1 MQSSHLLMTPLSPDL
16 LYSFHF
22 GNLRLNENQ
31 TQVHFFHLFYLKK
44 LGHIRHQDL
53 EIKNL
58 RISKVKWVSASVQ
71 LKINKLA
78 SYITMVGMMS
88 KGVLFLN
95 VLSFISL
102 LPLSTGETTI
112 ELRLSSN
119 LTNLDSHFWLTFSSS
134 GGYSLNS
141 VIALDL
147 SGGSLLQVQCI
158 KKAGA

>member
-1 MQSSHLLMTPLSPDL
+1 MTPLSPDL

-119 LTNLDSHFWLTFSSS
+119 LTNLDSHF
-134 GGYSLNS
+134 
-141 VIALDL
+141 
-147 SGGSLLQVQCI
+147 
-158 KKAGA
+158 

>member
-1 MQSSHLLMTPLSPDL
+1 MQTNHLFMTPLSPDF

-31 TQVHFFHLFYLKK
+31 TQVHFFHVFYLRK

-71 LKINKLA
+71 VKIKLA
-78 SYITMVGMMS
+78 SYITMVGRMG
-88 KGVLFLN
+88 KGVFFLN
-95 VLSFISL
+95 VGSFISL

-112 ELRLSSN
+112 ELRLSSS
-119 LTNLDSHFWLTFSSS
+119 LTNLDSHF
-134 GGYSLNS
+134 
-141 VIALDL
+141 
-147 SGGSLLQVQCI
+147 
-158 KKAGA
+158 